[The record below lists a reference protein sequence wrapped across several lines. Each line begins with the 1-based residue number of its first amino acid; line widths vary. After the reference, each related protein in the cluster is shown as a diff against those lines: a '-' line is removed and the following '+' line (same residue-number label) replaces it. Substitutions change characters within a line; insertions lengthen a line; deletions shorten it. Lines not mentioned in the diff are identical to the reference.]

1 VRRSTQSES
10 GGPTFHNSC
19 TYPANTLDVLGVG
32 FAPPGCVVLPV
43 KPETAMSQTSISFVA
58 LIAATLLVGPAVA
71 DTTEDDVTWINQC
84 IADNKKE
91 GATEGVVRKYC
102 VCMNNAMGNEET
114 KSVTEWEKSHPDETK
129 ACDKEAGWK

>member
-1 VRRSTQSES
+1 MSYKAAALLIFAASLMAS
-10 GGPTFHNSC
+10 
-19 TYPANTLDVLGVG
+19 PAA
-32 FAPPGCVVLPV
+32 F
-43 KPETAMSQTSISFVA
+43 
-58 LIAATLLVGPAVA
+58 A

-91 GATEGVVRKYC
+91 GATEDVVRRYC